1 MKIKGAIFD
10 LDGTILD
17 SMEVWDKA
25 LVTFLNN
32 NGKVADENI
41 NKDLEPLSMTEGAE
55 YLKEKYSLDMDIS
68 MIIFDV
74 NTVVKNLYS
83 DYVKVKDGAEA
94 FLKELKESGIKI
106 VAATSS
112 DRDVAE
118 KALKKLGLIEY
129 FEKIFTCTE
138 EKTSKEK
145 PEIFLKAAEYIGTN
159 PKETLVFEDALYA
172 LKTAKG
178 AGFITVGV
186 YDKSSSDKQEE
197 IKNISD
203 FYLKSFGGEI
213 NENSFNNCWK

>member
-32 NGKVADENI
+32 NGKVADEST
-41 NKDLEPLSMTEGAE
+41 NKDLESLSMTEGAE

-68 MIIFDV
+68 MIISDV

-94 FLKELKESGIKI
+94 FLKELKESDIKI

-145 PEIFLKAAEYIGTN
+145 PEIFLKAAEYMGIN

-172 LKTAKG
+172 LKTAKY
-178 AGFITVGV
+178 AGFIIVGV

-197 IKNISD
+197 IKSISD
-203 FYLKSFGGEI
+203 FYLRSFGGEI
-213 NENSFNNCWK
+213 NEKSFNNCWK